1 MKAKSL
7 FFFIIFLILKN
18 QVLAADF
25 SSISSSGH
33 TLYYNIIDAVNHK
46 VEVTYPGNYWSGYTK
61 PAGSVTIPSV
71 VSYSG
76 ISYTVVRVSDYAF
89 YFCNEITDVL
99 IPNTIE
105 KIEVHAFA
113 SCSLT
118 HVTIPNS
125 IKVIGESAF
134 AGNNFVSIDVSNS
147 VERIG
152 ENAFDCNN
160 GSPWYSNQPEG
171 IIYLGK
177 VAYYYKGTA
186 PMNTTIVLPSDT
198 KGIAGGCFADQSN
211 IVSITFPEGL
221 LAIESNAFQ
230 RCGGISTIT
239 IPSSLKYIGY
249 YAFSQ
254 CGSLTTVNYNA
265 TNAVTG
271 ENTNFYPIFSGCDN
285 LTSLRIGNSVRI
297 IPEYLFAVCEHISG
311 ELVLPSSLISIGRQA
326 FFHCSNITSVTLPE
340 SLDTIQS
347 FAFQHCTSLQSII
360 YNATDCHYASYPFH
374 ENTSITTIYFGNN
387 VISIPDHLFYSLASL
402 NGTLNLPP
410 NLEIIGKDAF
420 YGCSGLTGNLVI
432 PNAVHFVGKSAFYG
446 CSGIT
451 CVTIGTS
458 ANMIETGAFYMS
470 SVTTINYNAINCTT
484 ESDMMTFAGDA
495 VTSFNIGSNVKSIP
509 NGLIYNCPNLTS
521 ITFPEGLTSIGS
533 NNFYSCGFTGTL
545 VLPSSL
551 TQLGF
556 GAFGQCTSLNSIQ
569 CNAIVP
575 PDASAVF
582 YGCFDIPLQVPC
594 GSIDAYK
601 NAQGWNS
608 FNNISGIGTCT
619 YSVNLSVNNPAMGSV
634 SGSGEYLQGSIAT
647 IIASAYQGN
656 HFNQWSDGNRENPRT
671 ILVNNNITL
680 TAFFESNNG
689 IDDSENL
696 NIEMYGADGYI
707 IIKGADGM
715 NVKVYDLLGRLLT
728 DIKRYEKPI
737 HIASQGVFIV
747 RIGNRQTRKI
757 VVIH

>member
-1 MKAKSL
+1 MKTKSL
-7 FFFIIFLILKN
+7 FFIIVFLILKS

-25 SSISSSGH
+25 SSVSSSGH
-33 TLYYNIIDAVNHK
+33 TLYYNIIDAANHK

-61 PAGSVTIPSV
+61 PVGSVNIPSELSFNGV
-71 VSYSG
+71 
-76 ISYTVVRVSDYAF
+76 SYTVVKISEHAF
-89 YFCNEITDVL
+89 SSCNDMIGVV
-99 IPNTIE
+99 IPNTIVT
-105 KIEVHAFA
+105 IGVQAFIG
-113 SCSLT
+113 CSLT
-118 HVTIPNS
+118 SVSIPNS
-125 IKVIGESAF
+125 VVVIEESAF
-134 AGNNFVSIDVSNS
+134 CGNRLSSIEVANS

-186 PMNTTIVLPSDT
+186 PINTAIVLPSDT

-211 IVSITFPEGL
+211 IVSVTLPEGL

-230 RCGGISTIT
+230 RCGGISMIT
-239 IPSSLKYIGY
+239 IPSSVRFLGN

-265 TNAVTG
+265 INSETNG
-271 ENTNFYPIFSGCDN
+271 YPAFSGCDN
-285 LTSLRIGNSVRI
+285 LTSLRIGNGVQI
-297 IPEYLFAVCEHISG
+297 IPSYLFGGCEHVEG
-311 ELVLPSSLISIGRQA
+311 ELVLPSSLITIGTWA
-326 FFHCSNITSVTLPE
+326 FVNCSSITSVTIPE
-340 SLDTIQS
+340 NMDTIQS
-347 FAFQHCTSLQSII
+347 YAFKGCTSLHSIH
-360 YNATDCHYASYPFH
+360 YNAIDCHYASYSFY
-374 ENTSITTIYFGNN
+374 ENTSITTIHFGSN
-387 VISIPDHLFYSLASL
+387 VISIPDYLFYSSASL

-410 NLEIIGKDAF
+410 NLERIGEAAF

-432 PNAVHFVGKSAFYG
+432 PNTVHFVGKSAFYG

-458 ANMIETGAFYMS
+458 TNMIETGAFYMS
-470 SVTTINYNAINCTT
+470 SVTTINYNAINCIT

-509 NGLIYNCPNLTS
+509 NGLIYNCPNLTC
-521 ITFPEGLTSIGS
+521 ITLPEGLTSIGS
-533 NNFYSCGFTGTL
+533 NNFHSSGFTGTL

-575 PDASAVF
+575 PNASAVF

-647 IIASAYQGN
+647 IIASAHQGN
-656 HFNQWSDGNRENPRT
+656 HFDHWSDGNSENPRT
-671 ILVNNNITL
+671 ILINGNITL
-680 TAFFESNNG
+680 TAFFESDNG
-689 IDDSENL
+689 VDDSENP
-696 NIEMYGADGYI
+696 NIEMYCSNGCI
-707 IIKGADGM
+707 IIKGADGTK
-715 NVKVYDLLGRLLT
+715 VRVYDLWGRLLI
-728 DIKRYEKPI
+728 DIKAYDEPI
-737 HIASQGVFIV
+737 RVSKQGVFFV
-747 RIGNRQTRKI
+747 KIGNRQIRKI
-757 VVIH
+757 VVTH